1 MITEQF
7 TRLIHPALSVVFVF
21 PLVGIVSHFAWVTR
35 QRRLQLKQGI
45 RTQIAASVG
54 KNHVEIGKWL
64 SATVFIV
71 TLIGLAHPI
80 ITKNILKHQL
90 WANDFFQFS
99 FIILMFCL
107 SLASF
112 IFLYQARAKLWR
124 GVFATLSSMG
134 VIILGCQEGVF
145 RRTNEWYWS
154 HYYYGILVCVLM
166 IISVA
171 IVQEIYKDQTL
182 RWRNLHIILN
192 CLALFLFI
200 GQGLTGVRDLFEIG
214 LYTQPPT

>member
-1 MITEQF
+1 MTTEQF
-7 TRLIHPALSVVFVF
+7 MLLIHPALAVVCVF
-21 PLVGIVSHFAWVTR
+21 PLIGIVTNFAWVTR
-35 QRRLQLKQGI
+35 QRRLQIKKGSKTPI
-45 RTQIAASVG
+45 PPSVG
-54 KNHVEIGKWL
+54 KNHVEIGKML
-64 SATVFIV
+64 STAVFVV

-90 WANDFFQFS
+90 WENNFFQFI
-99 FIILMFCL
+99 FIILMLCL

-112 IFLYQARAKLWR
+112 ALLSKARAKLWR
-124 GVFATLSSMG
+124 AVFAILSSMG

-154 HYYYGILVCVLM
+154 HYYYGIIVCVLM

-171 IVQEIYKDQTL
+171 IVEEIYKDRTL
-182 RWRNLHIILN
+182 RWRNLHIIFN
-192 CLALFLFI
+192 CIALLLFI

-214 LYTQPPT
+214 LYAQPPG